1 MPGTGKVIKN
11 RIKSIESTRQIT
23 KAMGLVAS
31 SKLGRAKERVEATR
45 PYFNMLHETLTD
57 IAYAN
62 TEFSSPY
69 VRPREVKKACYV
81 VIAGDRG
88 LAGGYNSNLFKLA
101 QREMAGQDAVVL
113 PFGKKSV
120 EYFERRQVP
129 MLSKEWAEVA
139 RVDVAAC
146 YEASALLCEGFL
158 SGDYDEIHLV
168 YTNFNSMLD
177 QSPANFKLLPLHYEK
192 DAPKEPKMLILY
204 EPSSEAVYDA
214 IVPEYL
220 AGLLYGAVCESA
232 CAELAARHTAMDA
245 ASKNADEM
253 IDHLQLSYNR
263 ARQGAITQEITE
275 IVAGSGE

>member
-1 MPGTGKVIKN
+1 MTGKAIKN
-11 RIKSIESTRQIT
+11 RIKSVESTRQIT

-31 SKLGRAKERVEATR
+31 SKLGRAKERVERTR
-45 PYFNMLHETLTD
+45 PYFNMLHKTLND

-62 TEFSSPY
+62 TDFSSPY
-69 VRPREVKKACYV
+69 VRCREVKRVCYV

-88 LAGGYNSNLFKLA
+88 LAGGYNANLFKLA
-101 QREMAGQDAVVL
+101 LRAMEGQDAVVL
-113 PFGKKSV
+113 PMGKKSV
-120 EYFERRQVP
+120 EQFDRRQVP
-129 MLSKEWAEVA
+129 ILSREWAEVA
-139 RVDVAAC
+139 KLDAADC
-146 YEASALLCEGFL
+146 YEASGLLCEGFL
-158 SGDYDEIHLV
+158 KGDFDEIYLV

-177 QSPANFKLLPLHYEK
+177 QSPAKLKLLPLRYEK
-192 DAPKEPKMLILY
+192 AAAKRAPQMLILY

-220 AGLLYGAVCESA
+220 AGLIYGAVCESS

-253 IDHLQLSYNR
+253 IDNLQLSYNR

-275 IVAGSGE
+275 IVAGS